1 MLLHNDGC
9 TGGQKKLL
17 ICAHDFAVPKNGG
30 VSRKWVAYCNKVS
43 VEWNFIKQR

>member
-17 ICAHDFAVPKNGG
+17 YVLDFAVPKNGG
-30 VSRKWVAYCNKVS
+30 VGRKWVAYFSKVS
-43 VEWNFIKQR
+43 VEWNFIKQK